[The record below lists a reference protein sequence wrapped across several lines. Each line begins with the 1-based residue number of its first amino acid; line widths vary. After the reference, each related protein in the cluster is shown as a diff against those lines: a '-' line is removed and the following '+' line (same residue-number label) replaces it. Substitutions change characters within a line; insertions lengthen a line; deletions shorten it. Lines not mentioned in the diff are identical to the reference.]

1 MEYNQ
6 ALLEQ
11 IIKELKVEKITAK
24 CLLNCGFSSIE
35 ECREFL
41 NPSIEKITP
50 ISQYEGLEDVAQRIE
65 KAIENN
71 ERVLIYGDYD
81 ADGICSTVMLKT
93 FLESKGLEEVNY
105 FIPNRREDGYGMNEE
120 SIDEIT
126 EQYDPDL
133 FITVDCGITNVNEV
147 DYIYNDIGRDIVVT
161 DHHQPQDTLPN
172 CKIFNPHLTKNGA
185 FEDLCGAGVVLR
197 LIERLSSFEESK
209 EYYDLAAIATITDLV
224 KLEKDNRAIVKYGL
238 SVLNH
243 TKRLGLHDLI
253 RTFSKDQLTSQD
265 IGFKLGPRINA
276 AGRISNADSIVELF
290 TEQDPYVVQSL
301 VEEIEEYHMQRQALT
316 KKTAQSVEEELVHY
330 DFNKYPIIVLY
341 NKDWDE
347 GIVGISAAKVTEDY
361 NRPVILLTEAAD
373 GQIKGS
379 GRSIP
384 AVNIFELVSA
394 ASSKLTKFGGHSQAC
409 GLSLNANDLEDFRK
423 ELNDAFK
430 ANYSNDVFFED
441 KKAFDFHEITNLM
454 KVTKEL
460 EMLEP
465 FGQGNERPLFEVVI
479 NDKKFIKMKEGL
491 EHIVYKSGNFSM
503 VGFNL
508 LDKLDMLNS
517 AVDKKITFRLGL
529 NVFNGRES
537 IQAIIDSVQCVSFS
551 DVNIGN
557 YVLTSLYEDKSI
569 FHPKQI
575 SLEESIELIKDK
587 DYRTAYLCFAKSTF
601 DEFVQK
607 CEKQIVKNAYFI
619 ANPCPNNAIYF
630 DLDINADL
638 TKYENVVFL
647 DRPISL
653 GYIDM
658 LKLDK
663 DCNVFYVENGNGLKL
678 LRTNMIPYDMLGKIY
693 VKIAKK
699 TTLNPNMRVYD
710 LYIDIENLLNVNYNN
725 FMVAICIFMDL
736 GVITKE
742 GKTLKVQKNVKNPIK
757 NSRLYNLIMEG

>member
-65 KAIENN
+65 QAIENN

-147 DYIYNDIGRDIVVT
+147 DYIYNDLGRDIVVT
-161 DHHQPQDTLPN
+161 DHHQPQDALPN

-316 KKTAQSVEEELVHY
+316 KKTAQSVEEELAHY

-341 NKDWDE
+341 NKDCTELIKYPE
-347 GIVGISAAKVTEDY
+347 GKKDDCFEIPFGVKKLDYWSVGDNFNLKKIVIPDTVKE
-361 NRPVILLTEAAD
+361 ID
-373 GQIKGS
+373 GYAFFDC
-379 GRSIP
+379 RNVEELSIP
-384 AVNIFELVSA
+384 NGVKVIKEVAFAICRKMKSITLPNSLSMIERSVF
-394 ASSKLTKFGGHSQAC
+394 SQC
-409 GLSLNANDLEDFRK
+409 DSLK
-423 ELNDAFK
+423 
-430 ANYSNDVFFED
+430 DVYYQG
-441 KKAFDFHEITNLM
+441 
-454 KVTKEL
+454 TKE
-460 EMLEP
+460 EWE
-465 FGQGNERPLFEVVI
+465 
-479 NDKKFIKMKEGL
+479 
-491 EHIVYKSGNFSM
+491 
-503 VGFNL
+503 
-508 LDKLDMLNS
+508 
-517 AVDKKITFRLGL
+517 KI
-529 NVFNGRES
+529 S
-537 IQAIIDSVQCVSFS
+537 IDSV
-551 DVNIGN
+551 DND
-557 YVLTSLYEDKSI
+557 SL
-569 FHPKQI
+569 
-575 SLEESIELIKDK
+575 
-587 DYRTAYLCFAKSTF
+587 
-601 DEFVQK
+601 
-607 CEKQIVKNAYFI
+607 KNCTIHF
-619 ANPCPNNAIYF
+619 C
-630 DLDINADL
+630 
-638 TKYENVVFL
+638 
-647 DRPISL
+647 
-653 GYIDM
+653 
-658 LKLDK
+658 
-663 DCNVFYVENGNGLKL
+663 
-678 LRTNMIPYDMLGKIY
+678 
-693 VKIAKK
+693 
-699 TTLNPNMRVYD
+699 
-710 LYIDIENLLNVNYNN
+710 
-725 FMVAICIFMDL
+725 
-736 GVITKE
+736 
-742 GKTLKVQKNVKNPIK
+742 
-757 NSRLYNLIMEG
+757 